1 MERLY
6 ALLAEPIPLRW
17 SQLRTRLPRAIELP
31 DPEGDPDD
39 DEALFKRIDLVTRQ
53 ELEAHLQT
61 RKNALLLEIQEL
73 QLLGELYRGA
83 VAAGC
88 DSNTPVFAA
97 IERQLGAHRSVVHT
111 PSVPSSQGAQ

>member
-17 SQLRTRLPRAIELP
+17 SQLRTRLPKAIELP
-31 DPEGDPDD
+31 APEGSDADGYGN
-39 DEALFKRIDLVTRQ
+39 ELFKRIDLVTRQ

-73 QLLGELYRGA
+73 QLLGELFARA
-83 VAAGC
+83 RAAGC
-88 DSNTPVFAA
+88 GPDDILFAA
-97 IERQLGAHRSVVHT
+97 IEAQGVRS
-111 PSVPSSQGAQ
+111 